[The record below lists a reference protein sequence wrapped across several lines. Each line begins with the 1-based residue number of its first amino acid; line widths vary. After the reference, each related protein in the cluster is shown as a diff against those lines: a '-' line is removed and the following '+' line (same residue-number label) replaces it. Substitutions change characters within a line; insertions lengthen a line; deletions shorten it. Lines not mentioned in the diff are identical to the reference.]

1 MHSTEIVVRFYE
13 LDPYEHVNHSV
24 YIQYFEAA
32 RAQWLTDI
40 GFPLHRLKADGT
52 QIVVTEL
59 NTRYIGSAGPGDTLT
74 VTSELVGLKRVSMS
88 FLQTIA
94 LDGRVIVEQTISA
107 ATVTTEGRP
116 TRIPAALAQALSGD
130 APS

>member
-1 MHSTEIVVRFYE
+1 MSHSVEIPVRFYE

-40 GFPLHRLKADGT
+40 GFPLHELKAQGI

-59 NTRYIGSAGPGDTLT
+59 TTRYLGSAGPGDVLT
-74 VTSELVGLKRVSMS
+74 VTSELAELKRVSMT
-88 FLQTIA
+88 FLQRIMLA
-94 LDGRVIVEQTISA
+94 GEVIVEQTITA
-107 ATVTTEGRP
+107 ATITTQGRP
-116 TRIPAALAQALSGD
+116 TRVPDALAAALGD
-130 APS
+130 A